1 MREHVGASCGAW
13 LILFPVENIVSIEPV
28 QNQTRFCG
36 WRYRN
41 RANVGEPVLDVR
53 RLLGVPEPG
62 PPEDGVSLQWRST
75 DGARRLTLLVDAV
88 EEIATVEGVDLLFV
102 GPNDL
107 SASLGHFGD
116 QDHPNVRAAIDRI
129 VEDGGFLLIGDFAP
143 SNRVRVRYHHL
154 PDQDVFT
161 YKQNYAELFT
171 SSGIYQLRAM
181 ATFGHGG
188 HVPSLSPPEA
198 ERTAIWLLRKSLRD
212 SYTGS
217 ATSVNE

>member
-88 EEIATVEGVDLLFV
+88 EEIVNCYQGDLIDVPIVPRRLR
-102 GPNDL
+102 PL
-107 SASLGHFGD
+107 CD
-116 QDHPNVRAAIDRI
+116 QVMNHPSGRLR
-129 VEDGGFLLIGDFAP
+129 L
-143 SNRVRVRYHHL
+143 RVKPDVHL
-154 PDQDVFT
+154 PLERASDRRR
-161 YKQNYAELFT
+161 YALSLLAAWWDGAHFAGAGE
-171 SSGIYQLRAM
+171 RA
-181 ATFGHGG
+181 
-188 HVPSLSPPEA
+188 
-198 ERTAIWLLRKSLRD
+198 R
-212 SYTGS
+212 
-217 ATSVNE
+217 